1 MDYSLFLRRL
11 REARKKAGMSG
22 QMVAV
27 MLNTTQTVI
36 SRYELGE
43 RIPKIDRVMEL
54 AALYDVSMDWLC
66 GMEDHR

>member
-1 MDYSLFLRRL
+1 
-11 REARKKAGMSG
+11 MSG

-54 AALYDVSMDWLC
+54 AALYDVSIDWLC
-66 GMEDHR
+66 GMEDQKYEEA